1 MSQVLASLNST
12 KELVIHY
19 LKADPRY
26 RDNDEMLVARF
37 WNNEVEAKKLNTTML
52 SGWDFLVMYA
62 KGKITSADI
71 ITRARRKAQEENPE
85 LRGTKW
91 NERHKDADD
100 VRNNINQP

>member
-37 WNNEVEAKKLNTTML
+37 WHNEVAAKGGETTGM
-52 SGWDFLVMYA
+52 SAWDFLTMYA
-62 KGKITSADI
+62 KGKLTPADTV
-71 ITRARRKAQEENPE
+71 TRARRLAQLSMPE
-85 LRGTKW
+85 LRGSKW

-100 VRNNINQP
+100 VRNNINQ